1 MARVLIIEDESPMR
15 SLIRIILEKEG
26 YDVADTLDGEE
37 GIKLL
42 KDQPADLVIADIL
55 MPVKDGIET
64 IMELKADFP
73 DTKIIAISGGGPFKD
88 KDNLLV
94 IAKKLGADYALTKP
108 FKIEDLLKATGEL
121 LG

>member
-1 MARVLIIEDESPMR
+1 
-15 SLIRIILEKEG
+15 
-26 YDVADTLDGEE
+26 
-37 GIKLL
+37 
-42 KDQPADLVIADIL
+42 